1 MEIFGTDRLP
11 DEMGGVQDESS
22 SRVSSCHTLLAPRG
36 ARERVARM
44 GCCVSRDERVGG
56 EYASANASR
65 REAAWKRTGV
75 VGVRDANLRELPRAC
90 FAPDLAPT
98 VRTLDASN
106 NRIAALPPA
115 VASLVGLQRLTLACN
130 ELRDVPPELGACVT
144 LRALVLDRN
153 RIERIPPAALG
164 AWTKLQTPSLANNRL
179 RELPPEIALCAAL
192 AKLDVSGNEL
202 GALPPE
208 LGECAKLAEIRA
220 EDNRGG
226 GAGAEASSD
235 ESLRGVGFVVPRE
248 LGRLSKLA
256 SLTLDRC
263 DVRSIPGEIFAECA
277 SLVTLSLRG
286 CANLNVRAME
296 ETPGYDAFRRRVE
309 GKHAKKIH
317 GGAMIGAEGLVDGVD
332 RDTRKERIVPHT

>member
-1 MEIFGTDRLP
+1 
-11 DEMGGVQDESS
+11 MGGDAHIEDVVDLFIKDLDEVKVGVIQS
-22 SRVSSCHTLLAPRG
+22 LAP
-36 ARERVARM
+36 
-44 GCCVSRDERVGG
+44 
-56 EYASANASR
+56 
-65 REAAWKRTGV
+65 
-75 VGVRDANLRELPRAC
+75 
-90 FAPDLAPT
+90 F
-98 VRTLDASN
+98 
-106 NRIAALPPA
+106 IAALPP
-115 VASLVGLQRLTLACN
+115 STRLQY
-130 ELRDVPPELGACVT
+130 
-144 LRALVLDRN
+144 
-153 RIERIPPAALG
+153 
-164 AWTKLQTPSLANNRL
+164 
-179 RELPPEIALCAAL
+179 LPI
-192 AKLDVSGNEL
+192 
-202 GALPPE
+202 
-208 LGECAKLAEIRA
+208 LAEIRA

-226 GAGAEASSD
+226 GAEASSD

>member
-1 MEIFGTDRLP
+1 M
-11 DEMGGVQDESS
+11 
-22 SRVSSCHTLLAPRG
+22 
-36 ARERVARM
+36 
-44 GCCVSRDERVGG
+44 
-56 EYASANASR
+56 
-65 REAAWKRTGV
+65 
-75 VGVRDANLRELPRAC
+75 
-90 FAPDLAPT
+90 
-98 VRTLDASN
+98 
-106 NRIAALPPA
+106 
-115 VASLVGLQRLTLACN
+115 
-130 ELRDVPPELGACVT
+130 
-144 LRALVLDRN
+144 
-153 RIERIPPAALG
+153 
-164 AWTKLQTPSLANNRL
+164 
-179 RELPPEIALCAAL
+179 CAAL

-226 GAGAEASSD
+226 GAEASSD
-235 ESLRGVGFVVPRE
+235 ESESLRVGFVVPRE

-317 GGAMIGAEGLVDGVD
+317 GGAMIGSEGLTDGVD